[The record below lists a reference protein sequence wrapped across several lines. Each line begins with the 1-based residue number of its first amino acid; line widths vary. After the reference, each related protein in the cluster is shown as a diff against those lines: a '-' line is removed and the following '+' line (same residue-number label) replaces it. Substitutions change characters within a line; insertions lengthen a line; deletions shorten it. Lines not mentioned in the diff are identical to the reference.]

1 MVSLIKCSFCDEAF
15 DSAEIYFVHL
25 KKHTPFGTNFICN
38 FGECYQRFSSKD
50 SFKRHVL
57 NHFKKI
63 NLCKNVNNILE
74 EETSKSHCMDSEN
87 LNVDSSFCNQSSSN
101 PPFCYTKY
109 FETVMEFAT
118 KFVIQ
123 LHSNNNYSRSD
134 IISLQKS
141 IQSFIIEPI
150 CNFLENCVGNITPT
164 IIVNDLKSLFKNVNT
179 DYMLEKY
186 LTEKRLIEELQVFS
200 IDESLNAKGT
210 LMPLHFQFEQIFTK
224 DGLIDKVLT
233 HMEAT
238 EKNDRKINFIQS
250 DLWKQKKSLY
260 PNKILIPYYL
270 YNDDFVINNPLGS
283 KAKNQAV
290 CNFYYSFPCMPQNS
304 SKLNSVFL
312 ACSILSADVK
322 KHGNKCYDAL
332 IESIIDLEITG
343 IEINTV
349 TGPKKIHF
357 IMGLMLGDN
366 LGLNCTLGFS
376 KSFSAKYFCRF
387 CLIEKKD
394 SQKAV
399 TENEALLRNRINYR
413 EALETETPMEYG
425 IATKSN
431 FNNIPS
437 FHVTENFAIDV
448 MHDLYEEYAT

>member
-1 MVSLIKCSFCDEAF
+1 
-15 DSAEIYFVHL
+15 
-25 KKHTPFGTNFICN
+25 
-38 FGECYQRFSSKD
+38 
-50 SFKRHVL
+50 
-57 NHFKKI
+57 
-63 NLCKNVNNILE
+63 
-74 EETSKSHCMDSEN
+74 
-87 LNVDSSFCNQSSSN
+87 
-101 PPFCYTKY
+101 
-109 FETVMEFAT
+109 
-118 KFVIQ
+118 
-123 LHSNNNYSRSD
+123 
-134 IISLQKS
+134 
-141 IQSFIIEPI
+141 
-150 CNFLENCVGNITPT
+150 
-164 IIVNDLKSLFKNVNT
+164 
-179 DYMLEKY
+179 
-186 LTEKRLIEELQVFS
+186 
-200 IDESLNAKGT
+200 
-210 LMPLHFQFEQIFTK
+210 
-224 DGLIDKVLT
+224 
-233 HMEAT
+233 MEAT

-357 IMGLMLGDN
+357 IMGLMLGDK

-448 MHDLYEEYAT
+448 MHDLYEGICHLILCKCLVHFIKKMKYLTIDDVNTRIKYFSYFKNDRGTEKVSITFKEVDSCKLKLSARQMMSFCYYFPILFGEYIPQNDEVWEFLLTFFDLIEDLLCYEISDSLILKIKKKN